1 MRAPA
6 ARRGFAAIALVAA
19 LLGLVGL
26 VAPATATPARPEGKA
41 SAVDHRPAT
50 PLHHLV
56 VMMQSGHSFDNYLGR
71 RSGDDGIPRG
81 VCVPVHGGTS
91 RPCLRPHPINGSPHA
106 NLASAAASE
115 ATAVDGGRMDGFVR
129 AQAGSARGGAAL
141 GYYPPRSVP
150 VLTSLANHGEVFD
163 HWFAAVPGD
172 TIANR
177 LFAVTGAV
185 PAGDPAEVPASGW
198 SGATIFDRLQA
209 ADVAWRIYVEDYRPG
224 LTLGSATLAERRT
237 GQLALVPLLASS
249 GFRRDPALSGHV
261 VGLGRYYA
269 DLAHNRLPAVSFVVS
284 TTHTERPPHNPAVDQ
299 ELVRSVANALLASSA
314 WSSSAFLL
322 TYDTS
327 GGWYDHVPPTRIDGA
342 RTGLRVPTILVSPYV
357 KPDTVDHTTYDSA
370 SVLGLIEHN
379 WRLPSLTGRDRTAAS
394 LLPVFSF
401 RTPPGRPALI
411 DARSSRPPLH
421 QPRSLVLYGG
431 YLLALAAGLGCVG
444 WVLWREHPWRAAASR
459 P

>member
-1 MRAPA
+1 MRAPTV
-6 ARRGFAAIALVAA
+6 RRGLAAVGLAAVLV
-19 LLGLVGL
+19 GLVGA
-26 VAPATATPARPEGKA
+26 VAPATAGSVRPEGES
-41 SAVDHRPAT
+41 SAVDHRSTT

-71 RSGDDGIPRG
+71 RPGVDGIPRG
-81 VCVPVHGGTS
+81 VCVPVHRGSS
-91 RPCLRPHPINGSPHA
+91 RPCVRPHPINGSPHA
-106 NLASAAASE
+106 NLASTARSE
-115 ATAVDGGRMDGFVR
+115 AAAVDGGRMDGFVR

-141 GYYPPRSVP
+141 GYYPPRAVP

-163 HWFAAVPGD
+163 HWFAAVPGGS
-172 TIANR
+172 IANR
-177 LFAVTGAV
+177 LFAVTGAA
-185 PAGDPAEVPASGW
+185 PAGDPAEVPTSGW

-209 ADVAWRIYVEDYRPG
+209 AGVSWRIYVEDYRPG
-224 LTLGSATLAERRT
+224 LTLGSATAAERRT

-249 GFRRDPALSGHV
+249 GFRSDPALAGHV

-269 DLAHNRLPAVSFVVS
+269 DLAHHRLPAVSFVVS

-342 RTGLRVPTILVSPYV
+342 RTGLRVPTILLSPYA
-357 KPDTVDHTTYDSA
+357 KPGTVDHSTYDSA

-379 WRLPSLTGRDRTAAS
+379 WQLPSLTGRDRAAAS
-394 LLPVFSF
+394 LLPAFSF
-401 RTPPGRPALI
+401 RATPGRPALI
-411 DARSSRPPLH
+411 DARSSRPPLR

-431 YLLALAAGLGCVG
+431 YLLALAVGLGCVG
-444 WVLWREHPWRAAASR
+444 WVLWREHPRRAEASR